1 MSALAAGM
9 AAALAVLAAWE
20 GLAACEGVR
29 LGAAL
34 ERALAP
40 LARVGRE
47 GRTPTAPERRR
58 LAVLGAAVLCA
69 GGWLMGGNALGL
81 CAACAGPSAVATLV
95 RARRR
100 RWRTRL
106 ARAAPAVAVALADA
120 IEAGHAVA
128 GAVGEAARGVAG
140 PAAVELRAAA
150 GAIALGESTADA
162 LERLRARAGGGPFD
176 AIVAALLLQR
186 DAGGPLATLLRGLGD
201 NLAEG
206 VRLADDARAATA
218 QARFTAVLVA
228 ALPLGAAGLAELG
241 HPGYLAGL
249 LRSPLTTWLG
259 GCAVVL
265 QVASFVAVRRIARVR
280 A

>member
-1 MSALAAGM
+1 VTALAAGL
-9 AAALAVLAAWE
+9 AAALGVLAAWE
-20 GLAACEGVR
+20 GLAALEGVR
-29 LGAAL
+29 VGPVV
-34 ERALAP
+34 ERILAP
-40 LARVGRE
+40 VARAGRE
-47 GRTPTAPERRR
+47 GRAPTALERRR
-58 LAVLGAAVLCA
+58 LAVLGAATLFA
-69 GGWLMGGNALGL
+69 AGWLLGGVVLGL
-81 CAACAGPSAVATLV
+81 AAALAGPWAAAMVV

-100 RWRTRL
+100 RWRAHV

-140 PAAVELRAAA
+140 PARAELRIAAD
-150 GAIALGESTADA
+150 AIALGEPTAAA

-186 DAGGPLATLLRGLGD
+186 DAGGPLASLLRGLGD
-201 NLAEG
+201 SLAES

-228 ALPLGAAGLAELG
+228 VLPLGAAGLAELG

-249 LRSPLTTWLG
+249 LGSPLTAWLG
-259 GCAVVL
+259 GCAVLL

>member
-1 MSALAAGM
+1 M
-9 AAALAVLAAWE
+9 
-20 GLAACEGVR
+20 
-29 LGAAL
+29 LGAA
-34 ERALAP
+34 A
-40 LARVGRE
+40 
-47 GRTPTAPERRR
+47 
-58 LAVLGAAVLCA
+58 LCA
-69 GGWLMGGNALGL
+69 GGWLIGGVGA
-81 CAACAGPSAVATLV
+81 

-100 RWRTRL
+100 VRRAVGGGDAG
-106 ARAAPAVAVALADA
+106 ARPPAALADA
-120 IEAGHAVA
+120 A
-128 GAVGEAARGVAG
+128 GAGGAHGRGRAGRRDRGRARGRRCGGGGGA
-140 PAAVELRAAA
+140 ERHRARRGGAPRAA
-150 GAIALGESTADA
+150 GAIALGEPTADA

-201 NLAEG
+201 SLAEG

-228 ALPLGAAGLAELG
+228 VLPLGAAGLAELG

-249 LRSPLTTWLG
+249 LGSPLTAWLG